1 MFKNELKEK
10 HDTFKTRISK
20 KNDYPENFIERC
32 CNFFLNRIHIFKG
45 KLPTIEKKTPAIIL

>member
-20 KNDYPENFIERC
+20 KMIIQKTSSRDVV
-32 CNFFLNRIHIFKG
+32 IFS
-45 KLPTIEKKTPAIIL
+45 